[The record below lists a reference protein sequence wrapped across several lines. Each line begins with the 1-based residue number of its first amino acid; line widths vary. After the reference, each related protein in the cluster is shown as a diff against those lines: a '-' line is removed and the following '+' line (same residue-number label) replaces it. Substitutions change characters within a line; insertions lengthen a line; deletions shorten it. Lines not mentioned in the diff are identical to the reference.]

1 MEAAPLLIGFV
12 LGPMME
18 EHLRRAMLLS
28 RGDVIVF
35 VERPISATLLAVAAI
50 TLGLM
55 LLPNLRRGKDKA
67 LAE

>member
-1 MEAAPLLIGFV
+1 M
-12 LGPMME
+12 
-18 EHLRRAMLLS
+18 
-28 RGDVIVF
+28 VF